1 MSLSDLASLGSF
13 VSGIAVLA
21 SLVFLFFQM
30 RQMTEQ
36 VKQAERNQQ
45 AVIQQARSTR
55 NAEFNIAIAA
65 SPELTEASLKVY
77 LGADLTMHEWF
88 RYNVVEGAYY
98 QHCEDSFYQH
108 KHGLLSGD
116 AFHGF
121 ENTLRVVVARP
132 GARLAWRIVRP
143 RFHDDFVEYMDKL
156 IANTPVTEF
165 WIPSLLLERWKA
177 DMAAEVAAA
186 SRPPT

>member
-13 VSGIAVLA
+13 VSGLAVLA

-36 VKQAERNQQ
+36 VRQAERNQQ
-45 AVIQQARSTR
+45 AQIQQARSTR
-55 NAEFNIAIAA
+55 NAEFNIAVAT

-77 LGADLTMHEWF
+77 TGTDLTMPEWF
-88 RYNVVEGAYY
+88 RYNVVQGAYY

-108 KHGLLSGD
+108 KHGLLRDD

-121 ENTLRVVVARP
+121 ENTLKVVVARP
-132 GARLAWRIVRP
+132 GARLAWRVVRP
-143 RFHDDFVEYMDKL
+143 RFHDDFVAYMDNL
-156 IANTPVTEF
+156 IAGTPVSEL
-165 WIPSLLLERWKA
+165 WVPSLLEQWKA
-177 DMAAEVAAA
+177 DMAAEVTAT
-186 SRPPT
+186 SRPAS